1 MKALLYR
8 IIVGM
13 WALVIRI
20 TRGKL
25 PDGVQVVP
33 AENARPAG
41 ADIQPKTE

>member
-8 IIVGM
+8 IIVGV

-25 PDGVQVVP
+25 PAGVQIVP
-33 AENARPAG
+33 AENAKPAG
-41 ADIQPKTE
+41 ADIQPKN